1 MPDSRKIKTRGRIR
15 EAANRL
21 FLEHGFEDTT
31 VDSIVEAANVSKGT
45 FYTYFKRKED
55 LLLEY
60 GWRRLE
66 HMRALLPTSLGVASF
81 EEALSLL
88 VTTVIRDK
96 TWSPEVIRL
105 TINEMNQSPGLAE
118 SSPHLIL
125 KPLIEVAQ
133 ARGQVRQDLP
143 AETLARF
150 VLRNVLGALQEWSGR
165 NDGEPVDTALDR
177 GLMLIFAALT
187 PSDDQ

>member
-1 MPDSRKIKTRGRIR
+1 MTDSRKIKTRSRIR

-21 FLEHGFEDTT
+21 FLEHGFEETT

-45 FYTYFKRKED
+45 LYTYFKRKED

-66 HMRALLPTSLGVASF
+66 HMRALLPSALGIANF
-81 EEALSLL
+81 EDALSLI

-96 TWSPEVIRL
+96 AWSPEVIRL

-133 ARGQVRQDLP
+133 ARGQIRQDLP

-165 NDGEPVDTALDR
+165 NDDEPVGTALDQ
-177 GLMLIFAALT
+177 GLMLVFAALA
-187 PSDDQ
+187 PNGNR